1 MNKMK
6 KIMLI
11 LLVGAMMGCEKK
23 LVEDFEKDVG
33 ADCVEKPKPEVV
45 CTAQY
50 DPVCGCNGKTYGN
63 ACVADAMGI
72 RVVYEGECKK

>member
-1 MNKMK
+1 MK

-11 LLVGAMMGCEKK
+11 LIIGAMMGCEQK
-23 LVEDFEKDVG
+23 LEEELSN
-33 ADCVEKPKPEVV
+33 DCVEKPKPEVV

-63 ACVADAMGI
+63 DCMAGAMGI
-72 RVVYEGECKK
+72 RVVYKGECKK

>member
-1 MNKMK
+1 MK

-11 LLVGAMMGCEKK
+11 LFVAAMMGCEQK
-23 LVEDFEKDVG
+23 LEDFEKDVG
-33 ADCVEKPKPEVV
+33 SDCIEKPIKEVA

-63 ACVADAMGI
+63 ACVAGAMGI
-72 RVVYEGECKK
+72 RVVYVGECKK

>member
-1 MNKMK
+1 MK

-11 LLVGAMMGCEKK
+11 LIIGAMVGCEQK
-23 LVEDFEKDVG
+23 LVEEEIVG
-33 ADCVEKPKPEVV
+33 TDCVEKINTTVA

-63 ACVADAMGI
+63 DCVAAAAGI
-72 RVVYEGECKK
+72 RVVYKGECKK

>member
-11 LLVGAMMGCEKK
+11 LLVGATMGCEKK
-23 LVEDFEKDVG
+23 LEDFEKDVG
-33 ADCVEKPKPEVV
+33 IDCVENPKQEVV
-45 CTAQY
+45 CTSQY

-63 ACVADAMGI
+63 ACLAGAMGI
-72 RVVYEGECKK
+72 RVIYTGECKK

>member
-11 LLVGAMMGCEKK
+11 LLVSATMGCEKK

-72 RVVYEGECKK
+72 RVVYKGECKK